1 MTEIKQLLVDNVLHF
16 IDSIAVKARVTID
29 GVDIMKDVYVTKNDG
44 VTLRKY
50 IYLEKERGLVTRAAL
65 TDVEG
70 RELYVKDNLNYE
82 KGAQGYMIVFPITQ
96 KIEGVK

>member
-1 MTEIKQLLVDNVLHF
+1 MAEIQQLLVDKILQY

-29 GVDIMKDVYVTKNDG
+29 GVDIVKDVYVTKYDG

-50 IYLEKERGLVTRAAL
+50 IYLEGERGLVTRAAL
-65 TDVEG
+65 TDIEG